1 MDQSL
6 IYLIMMLGGILMA
19 ALPFGV
25 YMGASTLFGIDDPAS
40 SQLLV
45 ILFVATIVISFAVG
59 VGSLSTIQRNSC
71 GKIKNMSQIIGNA
84 VLSTF
89 IVILALVLAICIPG
103 LRGIVTGLF
112 SPSIDP
118 LVSEAIGY
126 SFFLFWGAMYGF
138 VTGGYL
144 SANCGEVE
152 AQIPVFK

>member
-1 MDQSL
+1 
-6 IYLIMMLGGILMA
+6 MMLGGILMA

-45 ILFVATIVISFAVG
+45 ILFAATIVISFTVG
-59 VGSLSTIQRNSC
+59 VGSLSTIQSNSC

-112 SPSIDP
+112 SPAIDP

-126 SFFLFWGAMYGF
+126 SFFLFWGAMYGL

-144 SANCGEVE
+144 SSNCGEAEVGP
-152 AQIPVFK
+152 IGPVAK